1 MRGEMDP
8 LRLLFPSDGSVSAG
22 NLYRDSI
29 GGQAMNTLIAEAV
42 ARIAGQLPDG
52 RGLRILEIG
61 AGTGSTTESILQRIS
76 DRRVQ
81 YVFTDIAA
89 SFLPAAKT
97 RFAARQNMQYR
108 VLDIERDPIAQ
119 GFEPS
124 RFDVIVAANV
134 IHATRDMHE
143 SLQHIRRLLAP
154 GGKLIVLEGTR
165 PVRWLD
171 LTFGLTGGWWRFSDT
186 QRRPNYP
193 LLSGDD
199 WQRLLAETGF
209 SATRIVAPLDV
220 AAVCENLRTR
230 SLSRRLTILRPILR
244 HVLPS
249 EEEARKWLI
258 FADEQGVADRLAE
271 QLVAHGAECRVM
283 RAQQLEAEH
292 QGSASDEAMTSS
304 RRGELI
310 REFIA
315 SDPHSTD
322 VVFLWPL
329 DESDSESPD
338 RRTQELNEDMLSIVQ
353 AVADGRRQRQQGN
366 GHSSQPIPF
375 WIVTRGAQISGDGN
389 PLSAAQAS
397 LWGFTRTL
405 ALEHQDWP
413 CQIVDL
419 DPQADTQRA
428 AGTLFDEVT
437 RPAHE
442 NELEVAFRGAERL
455 VRRMQQV
462 ARDASGTEEDES
474 LHLEIACR
482 GTLDGLQC
490 VRRQRS
496 APAAHEIEVEVRA
509 SGLNFRDVLNTL
521 GQYPGKPPL
530 GAECSGIVTR
540 VGHKVRQFRA
550 GDRVAVVAPATFCE
564 FLTVDESL
572 AVLIPDTLSLE
583 EAATV
588 PIAFLTAS
596 LALEELGALKAGDR
610 VLIHAATGGVGLAA
624 IQLAQDAGA
633 EVFATA
639 SIGKHETLQ
648 NLGIKRIY
656 DSRQSGFAE
665 QILAATSGR
674 GVDLILNSL
683 GDEFVGENVKALAT
697 RGKYLDITKSQLAP
711 KHAAITSRADLT
723 YVNIDLAD
731 ELQRHPQSVRLK
743 LAQLFSRISDG
754 RLRPLPLQQFDLPD
768 AKTAFRFMRSAR
780 HIGKILLCPTGK
792 REDSAGC
799 EPDAGRG
806 RDATQQHEEY
816 RTVS

>member
-1 MRGEMDP
+1 M
-8 LRLLFPSDGSVSAG
+8 
-22 NLYRDSI
+22 
-29 GGQAMNTLIAEAV
+29 
-42 ARIAGQLPDG
+42 
-52 RGLRILEIG
+52 RILEIG
-61 AGTGSTTESILQRIS
+61 AGTGSTTESILRQIS

-119 GFEPS
+119 GLEPS

-209 SATRIVAPLDV
+209 SATRVVAPLDV
-220 AAVCENLRTR
+220 ATGAREPENSVIISQVDDTPANPLPV
-230 SLSRRLTILRPILR
+230 LS
-244 HVLPS
+244 S
-249 EEEARKWLI
+249 EEETRKWLI

-271 QLVAHGAECRVM
+271 HLVAHGAKCRGM

-304 RRGELI
+304 RRGERI

-315 SDPHSTD
+315 SDLHSTG
-322 VVFLWPL
+322 VVYLWPL

-338 RRTQELNEDMLSIVQ
+338 RRTQQLNEDMLSIVQ
-353 AVADGRRQRQQGN
+353 AVADSRRQRQQGN

-397 LWGFTRTL
+397 LWGFARTL

-428 AGTLFDEVT
+428 AGTLFDELT

-462 ARDASGTEEDES
+462 ARDAAGTEENES
-474 LHLEIACR
+474 LHLEITCR

-490 VRRQRS
+490 MRRQRP
-496 APAAHEIEVEVRA
+496 APAAGEIEVEVRA

-540 VGHKVRQFRA
+540 VGHKVQQFRA
-550 GDRVAVVAPATFCE
+550 GARVAVVAPATFCE

-596 LALEELGALKAGDR
+596 LALEELGAVESWRPRAHPCGDR
-610 VLIHAATGGVGLAA
+610 RRRLGGNS
-624 IQLAQDAGA
+624 AGA
-633 EVFATA
+633 RRGCR
-639 SIGKHETLQ
+639 SLRHGQ
-648 NLGIKRIY
+648 Y
-656 DSRQSGFAE
+656 RQ
-665 QILAATSGR
+665 T
-674 GVDLILNSL
+674 
-683 GDEFVGENVKALAT
+683 
-697 RGKYLDITKSQLAP
+697 
-711 KHAAITSRADLT
+711 
-723 YVNIDLAD
+723 
-731 ELQRHPQSVRLK
+731 
-743 LAQLFSRISDG
+743 
-754 RLRPLPLQQFDLPD
+754 
-768 AKTAFRFMRSAR
+768 
-780 HIGKILLCPTGK
+780 
-792 REDSAGC
+792 
-799 EPDAGRG
+799 
-806 RDATQQHEEY
+806 
-816 RTVS
+816 